1 MKRFF
6 TVAALAL
13 GLPVSATAAPLP
25 QVVSRDGRHALLVDG
40 APFLILGGQANNSS
54 NYPAVLPQVWPVI
67 HAMHANTL
75 EIPVAWEQI
84 EPVEGKFDF
93 SWLDTLI
100 GQARQNNVRLV
111 LLWFGTSKNTNP
123 GYTPEWVK
131 TDTKRFPHMTTREGK
146 AHYVLTPL
154 ARSTLA
160 ADKRAFV
167 ALMTRIREIDPQH
180 TVIMVQVEN
189 ETGTYDSP
197 RDFSPE
203 ANRLFAGPIPAELAR
218 RVNKS
223 GTWTQAFG
231 KGADRAFTAWY
242 LARYVDE
249 IAAAGQSALNLPMY
263 VNAALGG
270 AFTDTGLGNGGPD
283 WPVMEIWKAG
293 APHITP
299 EAPDIYTRNPKEYA
313 AYVDHFA
320 RSNNALFVP
329 ETGNDLPFARF
340 FWLALGNGAIG
351 WSPFGMDPTY
361 FNYPLGG
368 KDLGPENLD
377 AFASKFA
384 LLQPMARDWARLAFE
399 HPTVGFAKP
408 EDAADQSAAMGRWKI
423 TAQYGLWAFGEPS
436 WTWMKFPPNPNKDRP
451 VGGAAVIQ
459 LAPDEFLV
467 AGSDVRIKFDLGKPQ
482 AAENSLFLDVE
493 EGTFEN
499 GRWVMARRW
508 NGDQTDYGLNLAA
521 PTLLKVRMGTYR

>member
-1 MKRFF
+1 MKSAFSGGL
-6 TVAALAL
+6 VALAL
-13 GLPVSATAAPLP
+13 ASSALAAPLP
-25 QVVSRDGRHALLVDG
+25 RVVTQNGRHELQVDG

-54 NYPAVLPQVWPVI
+54 NYPAMLPKVWPAI
-67 HAMHANTL
+67 HALHANTL

-93 SWLDTLI
+93 SWVDTLVS
-100 GQARQNNVRLV
+100 QARQNGVRLD

-131 TDTKRFPHMTTREGK
+131 GDTRRFPRMMTKDGR
-146 AHYVLTPL
+146 AHYVLSPL
-154 ARSTLA
+154 ARTTLE

-180 TVIMVQVEN
+180 TVILMQVEN

-203 ANRLFAGPIPAELAR
+203 ANRLFAGPIPAELGR
-218 RVNKS
+218 RVGKS

-249 IAAAGQSALNLPMY
+249 IAAAGQSVLNLPMY

-270 AFTDTGLGNGGPD
+270 AFTDTGQGNGGPD
-283 WPVMEIWKAG
+283 WPVMDIWKAG
-293 APHITP
+293 APHISI
-299 EAPDIYTRNPKEYA
+299 EAPDIYTRDPKEYA
-313 AYVDHFA
+313 AYLDHFA
-320 RSNNALFVP
+320 RANHGFFVP
-329 ETGNDLPFARF
+329 ETGNDLPFARYL
-340 FWLALGNGAIG
+340 WLALGKGAIG
-351 WSPFGMDPTY
+351 WTPFGIDPTY

-368 KDLGPENLD
+368 KDWGPENLD
-377 AFASKFA
+377 AFASKYA
-384 LLQPMARDWARLAFE
+384 LMAPIARDWAKLAFE
-399 HPTVGFAKP
+399 HPTIGFAKGD
-408 EDAADQSAAMGRWKI
+408 DASDQSAALGRWKI
-423 TAQYGLWAFGEPS
+423 TARYGLWAFGDPS
-436 WTWMKFPPNPNKDRP
+436 WTFMKFPPNPNKERP
-451 VGGAAVIQ
+451 VGGAALIQ
-459 LAPDEFLV
+459 LGPDEFLL
-467 AGSDVRIKFDLGKPQ
+467 AGSDVRINFDL
-482 AAENSLFLDVE
+482 AAPGAGEKSQYLDVE

-499 GRWVMARRW
+499 GRWVRARRW